1 MNPTSNSL
9 YFSRFSTK
17 TEQPVSNQPAD
28 GFQQIVTV
36 SVAPVL
42 FLLFWIILMWLSDN
56 VFFKVKNK

>member
-1 MNPTSNSL
+1 M
-9 YFSRFSTK
+9 TK
-17 TEQPVSNQPAD
+17 TYTREQPVSNQPAD